1 MKNGARIPTPDA
13 TTSNSNEKDNRFN
26 LAPVEMINET
36 MTSSS
41 HLGASTPMSMATGV
55 ALIPANLPDLPN
67 QNSTP
72 VTLFLSP
79 IKESDSNSAHSTLQ
93 AGTPATNALADWR
106 NSKYYSN
113 IIKIEKKRINNNIY
127 NYSFSSIFF
136 NYSPKQ

>member
-1 MKNGARIPTPDA
+1 MKIRARIPTPDA
-13 TTSNSNEKDNRFN
+13 TTSNSVEKDSRFN
-26 LAPVEMINET
+26 LSPVEMINET

-41 HLGASTPMSMATGV
+41 NLGVSTPMSVATGV

-67 QNSTP
+67 PNATP

-106 NSKYYSN
+106 NSK
-113 IIKIEKKRINNNIY
+113 
-127 NYSFSSIFF
+127 
-136 NYSPKQ
+136 